1 MICYPVY
8 DKDRLKV
15 KIRSSLFVLY
25 IGATVVLNFRV
36 VLNSVVLIDSTACKL
51 CAGVPHNRYVGEVA
65 TRHGELADAIY
76 ADLQGATLLNV
87 M

>member
-1 MICYPVY
+1 M
-8 DKDRLKV
+8 
-15 KIRSSLFVLY
+15 LY

-76 ADLQGATLLNV
+76 AD
-87 M
+87 